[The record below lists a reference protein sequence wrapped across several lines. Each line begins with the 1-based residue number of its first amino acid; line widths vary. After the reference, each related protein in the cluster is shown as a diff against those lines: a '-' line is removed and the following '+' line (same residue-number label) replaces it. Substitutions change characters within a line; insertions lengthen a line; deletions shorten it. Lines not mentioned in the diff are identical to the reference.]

1 MGYLNNQLTKM
12 ASAVM
17 LQKMANEGQLSENE
31 RIGHGLLGAVNAAGG
46 GISASLIPGQLHD
59 SKKLL
64 SEVMEEAD
72 PAASKFS
79 RALQG
84 FKKLDGHGKLG
95 VLAPA
100 LTGALTL
107 AGTGLGIH
115 HLNKA
120 FSKENAQ

>member
-17 LQKMANEGQLSENE
+17 LQKKASEGQLSDNE
-31 RIGHGLLGAVNAAGG
+31 RLGHGILGAVNAAGG
-46 GISASLIPGQLHD
+46 GISAGLIPEQLRE
-59 SKKLL
+59 SKNLL
-64 SEVMEEAD
+64 STAMEEAD

-120 FSKENAQ
+120 FDK

>member
-17 LQKMANEGQLSENE
+17 LQKRANEGPMSDNE
-31 RIGHGLLGAVNAAGG
+31 RIGHGILGAVNAATG
-46 GISASLIPGQLHD
+46 GITAGMIPEQLRE
-59 SKKLL
+59 SKQLL
-64 SEVMEEAD
+64 STAMEGAD
-72 PAASKFS
+72 PAASKFR

-107 AGTGLGIH
+107 AGTGYGIH

-120 FSKENAQ
+120 FNKENA